1 MTAVGRSKGHK
12 IKLARYDL
20 SGAKKDDDKKMMVL
34 MDFETPEAIK
44 AFGGREG
51 FKAKPAAAGALFKT
65 TVVTDM
71 SHESF
76 NQ

>member
-1 MTAVGRSKGHK
+1 
-12 IKLARYDL
+12 
-20 SGAKKDDDKKMMVL
+20 MMVL

-44 AFGGREG
+44 AFGGQEG
-51 FKAKPAAAGALFKT
+51 FKAKRAAAGALFKT

-71 SHESF
+71 SDESF

>member
-1 MTAVGRSKGHK
+1 
-12 IKLARYDL
+12 
-20 SGAKKDDDKKMMVL
+20 MMVL

-44 AFGGREG
+44 AFGGQEG
-51 FKAKPAAAGALFKT
+51 SKAKRAAAGALFKT

-71 SHESF
+71 SDESF

>member
-1 MTAVGRSKGHK
+1 MICLG
-12 IKLARYDL
+12 L
-20 SGAKKDDDKKMMVL
+20 KKDDDKKMMVL

-44 AFGGREG
+44 AFGGQEG
-51 FKAKPAAAGALFKT
+51 FKAKRAAAGALFKT

-71 SHESF
+71 SDESF